1 MISYNK
7 KYTIIHT
14 PSFQKEQ
21 EKILKYIAFNLD
33 SPKTAKKFYNILSN
47 KIYSLQHFPERY
59 SKIIYKDRILRKLP
73 IYNYIVIYEVNI
85 NARLCFYFTYFSWK
99 SKLFQSF
106 IKFFKYLVPSYFNF
120 KIIRINPNCSK
131 YIYIIR
137 KGGFM
142 SKIAIYVKSIL
153 IPLLIGGL
161 VGIVTSKYI
170 DYNSLVQPS
179 WAPPSFLFP
188 IVWTILYIL
197 MGISYGIL
205 KSNSLLDAKSSNIYY
220 LQLFVNAL
228 WSIFFFAFKWRLFS
242 FFWILLLI
250 ILVYLMIRN
259 FYAKNKLSGLLQL
272 PYLLWIIF
280 ASFLNLTV
288 YLLNK

>member
-1 MISYNK
+1 
-7 KYTIIHT
+7 
-14 PSFQKEQ
+14 
-21 EKILKYIAFNLD
+21 
-33 SPKTAKKFYNILSN
+33 
-47 KIYSLQHFPERY
+47 
-59 SKIIYKDRILRKLP
+59 
-73 IYNYIVIYEVNI
+73 
-85 NARLCFYFTYFSWK
+85 
-99 SKLFQSF
+99 
-106 IKFFKYLVPSYFNF
+106 
-120 KIIRINPNCSK
+120 
-131 YIYIIR
+131 
-137 KGGFM
+137 M

-188 IVWTILYIL
+188 IIWTILYIL

-205 KSNSLLDAKSSNIYY
+205 KSNSLLDAKTSNIYY

-228 WSIFFFAFKWRLFS
+228 WSIFFFVFKLRLFA

-250 ILVYLMIRN
+250 VLVYLMIKI
-259 FYAKNKLSGLLQL
+259 FYSKNKVAGLLQL

-288 YLLNK
+288 YLLNS